1 MQYSSFSRLSDPI
14 PEINLTHCSTG
25 VVTSPNYNGSYYP
38 DLLDK
43 TERIE
48 VESGKVLKLD
58 FTYFQ
63 VQWDSSCSKD
73 YVEIKDGNGK
83 TLMPRSCGWSQGVS
97 STHTY
102 YFQTETLTSLTN
114 SVEIIFHTDASS
126 HYKGWSLNWTAVT
139 PGIFLHS
146 QRVNVPSVRQN
157 LPPQS
162 CTLVL
167 CSRMTCVTVHLT
179 DCQDH
184 SVLTRSSPPLE
195 SPALY
200 PEPSTVAMRG

>member
-48 VESGKVLKLD
+48 VESGKVVRLE
-58 FTYFQ
+58 FTFFQ
-63 VQWDSSCSKD
+63 VQHHSTCSRD

-83 TLMPRSCGWSQGVS
+83 TLMGRSCGWSEGVS
-97 STHTY
+97 PTHS
-102 YFQTETLTSLTN
+102 YFIKPEVLTSETN
-114 SVEIIFHTDASS
+114 SVEISFHTDSNT

-139 PGIFLHS
+139 PGRHCAMMKLKLKQSLLIESKHS
-146 QRVNVPSVRQN
+146 
-157 LPPQS
+157 
-162 CTLVL
+162 T
-167 CSRMTCVTVHLT
+167 
-179 DCQDH
+179 
-184 SVLTRSSPPLE
+184 
-195 SPALY
+195 
-200 PEPSTVAMRG
+200 

>member
-1 MQYSSFSRLSDPI
+1 MQYSSFGRLSEPF

-58 FTYFQ
+58 FTHFQ

-102 YFQTETLTSLTN
+102 YFQTDTLTSLTN
-114 SVEIIFHTDASS
+114 SVEIIFHTDAST

-139 PGIFLHS
+139 PGIFFHS
-146 QRVNVPSVRQN
+146 QRVNVTVR
-157 LPPQS
+157 
-162 CTLVL
+162 
-167 CSRMTCVTVHLT
+167 LT

-184 SVLTRSSPPLE
+184 SVLTRSSPLLE